1 MSIKSETYT
10 ENRKYLSF
18 NYIYMSLKARIF
30 ISCGQQPEEL
40 SIAEIIQDRLIEIGF
55 EVYVAKKDH
64 VLACLTSNIFNK
76 LENSEY
82 FLFIDFK
89 REKLIRIIDGEERDE
104 GKYRGSLFTN
114 QELAIATF
122 LKDIEVLGFQEKGL
136 SYREGILPYT
146 QINPIEFDDRNIL
159 PDLVIQK
166 VNEKGWTNN
175 WRNELQMSFR
185 DHFDE
190 IDRVALVDL
199 PSRWFHIIVKNLNT
213 RKVARN
219 CIAYVERI
227 RHIERGITRVPDQI
241 ELKWAVLT
249 SQSISIAPNTE
260 RKLDAFWYAVS
271 DGVIRLGINSF
282 LVDNNQTPRQYILGI
297 TGTYE
302 IDYIVYSDN
311 YSPSRLRLRINKTE
325 NIDQYTFEQI
335 QIS

>member
-1 MSIKSETYT
+1 MSS
-10 ENRKYLSF
+10 
-18 NYIYMSLKARIF
+18 KARIF
-30 ISCGQQPEEL
+30 ISCGQQTEEL
-40 SIAEIIQDRLIEIGF
+40 SIAEIIQIRLIEMGF

-64 VLACLTSNIFNK
+64 VLACLTSNIFDK

-89 REKLIRIIDGEERDE
+89 REKLIKIIDGEEHDE

-122 LKDIEVLGFQEKGL
+122 LKDIQVLGFQEKGL
-136 SYREGILPYT
+136 CYREGILPYT
-146 QINPIEFDDRNIL
+146 QINPIEFDDRDRL

-166 VNEKGWTNN
+166 VIEKGWKNN

-185 DHFDE
+185 EHFDE

-199 PSRWFHIIVKNLNT
+199 PSRWFHIRVKNLNK

-227 RHIERGITRVPDQI
+227 KHIESGRISVPDQI

-249 SQSISIAPNTE
+249 PQSISIAPNSE

-271 DGVIRLGINSF
+271 DGIIKLGINSF
-282 LVDNNQTPRQYILGI
+282 LVDNNQTPLQYMLGI

-302 IDYIVYSDN
+302 IDYVVYSDN
-311 YSPSRLRLRINKTE
+311 YSPSRMRLKINKTE
-325 NIDQYTFEQI
+325 DLDQYSFEQI